1 MKSKNVKYWI
11 WLSKAIG
18 FANKK
23 IKALYELYNDI
34 SVFCLGGEKEWK
46 LSGILTIND
55 IERMKNIKTDAADFI
70 IDRCDK
76 LGYSI
81 IAIDD
86 DAYPKC
92 LKAISNPP
100 AVLYVWGNLPDVDN
114 IRTVG
119 IVGTRTASNYGLK
132 NSFSFGYALSR
143 YDITVISG
151 GALGVDCASHK
162 GALAANGVT
171 VCVLG
176 CGINYPYLMDNA
188 SMRESITLKGA
199 VISEYPPDTPPMNY
213 QFPARNRIIAALSDG
228 VLIIE
233 PGQTSGSLITADFAT
248 DMGKKLFA
256 LLGNNNPENEG
267 SNRRIKSGSAKPVTD
282 FMDIIIAFSEQTDSQ
297 PDALEGIPLDE
308 VEKIPVKSKVRKT
321 KPNQS
326 AKKLEEGYSAEDI
339 LDKDAPITLSK
350 PKPVHREVSGLSQD
364 AEKIYRYLT
373 SAPVNV
379 DKISQDTD
387 LPVYRTL
394 SALTELEICDLA
406 VSMSGNR
413 FALK

>member
-119 IVGTRTASNYGLK
+119 IVGTRTVSNYGLK

-233 PGQTSGSLITADFAT
+233 SGKTSGSLITADY
-248 DMGKKLFA
+248 
-256 LLGNNNPENEG
+256 
-267 SNRRIKSGSAKPVTD
+267 RRIKSGSAKPVTD